1 MSRAVFS
8 LYIDI
13 PQAELDNQNPYF
25 WDTISKSERTKIALK
40 QNYQRLLD
48 VKIKYC
54 NEIGVDFH
62 MFEYDVQYKNYAQFF
77 KD

>member
-25 WDTISKSERTKIALK
+25 WDTISKSERTKITLK
-40 QNYQRLLD
+40 EYYQKLLD

-54 NEIGVDFH
+54 NQIGVAVL
-62 MFEYDVQYKNYAQFF
+62 YCQS
-77 KD
+77 